1 MNLLSPISDLMT
13 TNLVT
18 IASWYNIQSVDKI
31 FQINSF
37 HHLPVVD
44 NDKLI
49 GIVSKSD
56 LNLFKRGFFKSNE
69 QSRLDLHR
77 LKSYRVADIMTTGV
91 ATLEPDDK
99 INVALDVFSE
109 NLFHSIPV
117 VQDGVLLGM
126 VTTYDIIKR
135 LADDKGAV
143 NKYMKAC

>member
-1 MNLLSPISDLMT
+1 
-13 TNLVT
+13 
-18 IASWYNIQSVDKI
+18 
-31 FQINSF
+31 
-37 HHLPVVD
+37 
-44 NDKLI
+44 LI